1 MRVTPLLAF
10 LLIATTARAEPIEE
24 RGDRVPYS
32 SLRQRHHPRLD
43 HDWVRLA
50 SPTPTRFGTSYII
63 VGRDAGWFRTL
74 RFEVTSG
81 SVHLRRIRILS
92 PDGTRNTIYVDRWLD
107 HRRPFVFVDLGGLK
121 RIDQL
126 VVTTSRRPAG
136 SYTVYGSSGT
146 PQPVREVAMR

>member
-10 LLIATTARAEPIEE
+10 LLIATTARAEPVEE
-24 RGDRVPYS
+24 RGERVPYS
-32 SLRQRHHPRLD
+32 IRQRHRPRLE

-74 RFEVTSG
+74 RIEVTAG
-81 SVHLRRIRILS
+81 RVHLRRIRILS
-92 PDGTRNTIYVDRWLD
+92 PDGTRNTMYVDRWLD
-107 HRRPFVFVDLGGLK
+107 RHRPFVFVELGGLK

-126 VVTTSRRPAG
+126 VVTTDRYPAG
-136 SYTVYGSSGT
+136 SYTIYGSSGA
-146 PQPVREVAMR
+146 PQTVREVAMR